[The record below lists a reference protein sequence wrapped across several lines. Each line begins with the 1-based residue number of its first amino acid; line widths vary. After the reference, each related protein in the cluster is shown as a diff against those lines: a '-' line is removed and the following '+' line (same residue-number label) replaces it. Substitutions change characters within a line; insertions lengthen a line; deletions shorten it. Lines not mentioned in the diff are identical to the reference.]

1 MLTASIISRRTRH
14 LLIQKNASLYRQFSS
29 GNDAVKGS
37 GLRRIRSNT
46 TPTSQKRSATQQHQ
60 KQTAVSSSDP
70 GKYTNADPHAIA
82 NEMVFS
88 ATTIEGRTSGTEAI
102 ASITKEQKL
111 SNYAM
116 ASGLLAFVSYIFY
129 YSLSSVGGEENAKQF
144 FLGDGGGEGKDG
156 EAKVNPGFEEFL
168 KEANE
173 GRSEEER
180 KLEDER
186 VARGE
191 ARELAELEHTTA
203 ARLKAEG
210 VEDEIVASANEDEE
224 REMARA
230 AGFEDSGKEAKKRP
244 LWKKV
249 VFFWR
254 RE

>member
-1 MLTASIISRRTRH
+1 
-14 LLIQKNASLYRQFSS
+14 
-29 GNDAVKGS
+29 
-37 GLRRIRSNT
+37 
-46 TPTSQKRSATQQHQ
+46 
-60 KQTAVSSSDP
+60 
-70 GKYTNADPHAIA
+70 
-82 NEMVFS
+82 MVFS

-102 ASITKEQKL
+102 AKITNEAKL

-144 FLGDGGGEGKDG
+144 FLGDGGEGKDG

-230 AGFEDSGKEAKKRP
+230 AGFEDRDSGKEVQKRP

>member
-60 KQTAVSSSDP
+60 KQTADP
-70 GKYTNADPHAIA
+70 GKYTNADPHAVA

-102 ASITKEQKL
+102 ASISNEQKL

-144 FLGDGGGEGKDG
+144 FLGDGGEGKDG

>member
-60 KQTAVSSSDP
+60 KQTADP
-70 GKYTNADPHAIA
+70 GKYTNADPHAVA

-102 ASITKEQKL
+102 AKITNEAKL

-129 YSLSSVGGEENAKQF
+129 YSL
-144 FLGDGGGEGKDG
+144 
-156 EAKVNPGFEEFL
+156 
-168 KEANE
+168 
-173 GRSEEER
+173 
-180 KLEDER
+180 
-186 VARGE
+186 
-191 ARELAELEHTTA
+191 
-203 ARLKAEG
+203 
-210 VEDEIVASANEDEE
+210 
-224 REMARA
+224 
-230 AGFEDSGKEAKKRP
+230 
-244 LWKKV
+244 
-249 VFFWR
+249 
-254 RE
+254 